1 MKFLKNFKLNNV
13 WNIGGMDGL
22 ESYNAKTN
30 TWDTSDLTYSLY
42 ELNLEYQVEAPSPTP
57 SAK

>member
-1 MKFLKNFKLNNV
+1 
-13 WNIGGMDGL
+13 MDGL

-42 ELNLEYQVEAPSPTP
+42 ELNLEYKGALSPTP